1 MSNRR
6 YGAARER
13 ERGPAHRYNASE
25 KPIPPL
31 RIGVTRTI
39 AAHQNAAEADSK
51 HAGMR
56 IFGFAGWSGSGKT
69 TLIERIV
76 PRLVARGLVISL
88 VKHAHHAFDIDQPGK
103 DSFRHREA
111 GCTEVLVSSASRW
124 ALIHELRG
132 DAELTLERA
141 LARLSDCDIA
151 LVEGYKAYPIPKLE
165 VWRVQIGKPLLHPR
179 DEHIVAVATD
189 SPEALPSDTQRR
201 LPVFALSDIDGIATF
216 VESHAAAGPVRN

>member
-1 MSNRR
+1 
-6 YGAARER
+6 
-13 ERGPAHRYNASE
+13 
-25 KPIPPL
+25 
-31 RIGVTRTI
+31 
-39 AAHQNAAEADSK
+39 
-51 HAGMR
+51 MR

-76 PRLVARGLVISL
+76 PRLVARGVVVSL
-88 VKHAHHAFDIDQPGK
+88 VKHAHHAFEIDQPGK

-141 LARLSDCDIA
+141 LTRLSPCDIA
-151 LVEGYKAYPIPKLE
+151 LVEGYKAYAIPKLE
-165 VWRVQIGKPLLHPR
+165 VWRVQLGKPLLHPR

-189 SPEALPSDTQRR
+189 KPESLPADTHRR
-201 LPVFALSDIDGIATF
+201 IPVLALSDIDGIATF
-216 VESHAAAGPVRN
+216 VVDHATASPVRN

>member
-1 MSNRR
+1 
-6 YGAARER
+6 
-13 ERGPAHRYNASE
+13 
-25 KPIPPL
+25 
-31 RIGVTRTI
+31 
-39 AAHQNAAEADSK
+39 
-51 HAGMR
+51 MR

-69 TLIERIV
+69 TLIERVV
-76 PRLVARGLVISL
+76 PRLVARGLVVSL

-141 LARLSDCDIA
+141 LARLSACDIA

-165 VWRVQIGKPLLHPR
+165 VWRVQAGKPPLHPH

-189 SPEALPSDTQRR
+189 SPESLPPGTCGR
-201 LPVFALSDIDGIATF
+201 LPVFALSDADGIATF
-216 VESHAAAGPVRN
+216 VADRATAGPIRN

>member
-1 MSNRR
+1 
-6 YGAARER
+6 
-13 ERGPAHRYNASE
+13 
-25 KPIPPL
+25 
-31 RIGVTRTI
+31 
-39 AAHQNAAEADSK
+39 
-51 HAGMR
+51 MR

-76 PRLVARGLVISL
+76 PRLVARGLVVSL
-88 VKHAHHAFDIDQPGK
+88 VKHAHHAFEIDQPGK

-141 LARLSDCDIA
+141 LAQLSKCDIV

-165 VWRVQIGKPLLHPR
+165 VWRVQVGKPLLHQR
-179 DEHIVAVATD
+179 DEHVVAVATD
-189 SPEALPSDTQRR
+189 SPEHLPPDTRRR
-201 LPVFALSDIDGIATF
+201 LPVFALSDIDAIATF
-216 VESHAAAGPVRN
+216 VAEHATAGPVRN